1 MPTGFGH
8 FHPYFPSHTHP
19 ISPTEILPGKP
30 FPTLSFLFTRWVGL
44 QKHEF
49 GFFSAAWAILSTTTP
64 LKTTVPL
71 PRDPLTNHSLLVSN
85 GVSWALLSCMMKWR
99 WSNLVPVTAVAEI
112 TRKSLVLSRR
122 QHFTSVLPFLQL
134 VHSVSLSCCS
144 CVLERIIQRSYL
156 ECIVNSHLFLV
167 LWPLMGFCVNWC
179 PGPKKKTLM
188 MRADKMP
195 NLCCLTQE
203 KRKSMQMRSLS
214 WCCQNFMFCHGSS
227 CNASF
232 FSWYLLLLPTAAL
245 AEPANRVPLVRW
257 EKFSRESKVIVR
269 AQVLQIKIAS
279 ILAPCCARN
288 KC

>member
-1 MPTGFGH
+1 MSPSAVHDEVTMVQSCASDRGCRDHSQKSCFVQETT
-8 FHPYFPSHTHP
+8 FH
-19 ISPTEILPGKP
+19 ISP
-30 FPTLSFLFTRWVGL
+30 
-44 QKHEF
+44 
-49 GFFSAAWAILSTTTP
+49 
-64 LKTTVPL
+64 PL
-71 PRDPLTNHSLLVSN
+71 PPAGTFCLSLMLFMCLGEDYTEV
-85 GVSWALLSCMMKWR
+85 
-99 WSNLVPVTAVAEI
+99 
-112 TRKSLVLSRR
+112 
-122 QHFTSVLPFLQL
+122 
-134 VHSVSLSCCS
+134 
-144 CVLERIIQRSYL
+144 
-156 ECIVNSHLFLV
+156 IVNSHLFLA
-167 LWPLMGFCVNWC
+167 LWPVMGFCVNWC

-257 EKFSRESKVIVR
+257 EKKSFPEKAKSLLGPRFYRSK
-269 AQVLQIKIAS
+269 LLLSLLK
-279 ILAPCCARN
+279 APCCARN